1 MQCLVPLSFRAAL
14 IGSVLAV
21 SASANAATFTWDGG
35 GVDDLFGTAENWT
48 PDGYPFVTGAPGTP
62 AVNGHKIVFGPLVPD
77 GQTSININV
86 GGNPDGFEFAA
97 GASAM
102 TIYGTNGMQ
111 LASAN
116 QTPILNLSS
125 ETQTF
130 SNTVRQFWIGGATTG
145 THPNLVK
152 NRTWDAAAGDISY
165 QAILLRPDSINTN
178 ATTAVVSTANLTFT
192 GSFDHTVNST
202 INLEGTWTGRT
213 ANLIK
218 NGSGTLL
225 LKAGGNYNGATTIN
239 NGIVRIQNSSSLG
252 TGAVAEAQKTDIK
265 SGAALEIDGSLA
277 LTEFI
282 RATGTGVGG
291 KGAIRAVSGTT
302 NHNSQIALEGSGGVT
317 VSIGVDSGATLK
329 VSRLYSDPNRDTNF
343 EKVGGGT
350 LVFKADS
357 SDDYVGNTTIT
368 AGTLQVGD
376 GGGTGELKTSGVT
389 NNAALVFNRSNSYT
403 YSGNISGSGS
413 GTLAQSGAGTLVLDG
428 NSTYSGT
435 TTVTSGF
442 LFVNGSLANTS
453 GVTVGS
459 GGTLGGSGTVGGLT
473 TINGTFGPGNS
484 IDEMT
489 FTAGLVLA
497 GISNFEID
505 PTITLGLDADLAT
518 VAGGLTYG
526 GVLNLTYGGD
536 PADFAYGQ
544 TFNLFDW
551 SGAGPT
557 GGFSIVN
564 LPALGGVL
572 EWQNDLATSGSLT
585 VVPEPSAAA
594 LAAFGSL
601 ALLLR
606 RRSRA

>member
-1 MQCLVPLSFRAAL
+1 MQSFVSSSLRAAL
-14 IGSVLAV
+14 IGSALAIGGH
-21 SASANAATFTWDGG
+21 ATAATFTWDGG
-35 GVDDLFGTAENWT
+35 GADDLFGTAENWT

-62 AVNGHKIVFGPLVPD
+62 AANGHKFVFGPLVS
-77 GQTSININV
+77 GGETTVNMNV
-86 GGNPDGFEFAA
+86 GGNPDGFEFAV

-111 LASAN
+111 LATGN
-116 QTPILNLSS
+116 LTPILNLSDQ
-125 ETQTF
+125 TQTF

-165 QAILLRPDSINTN
+165 QAILLRPDGINTN
-178 ATTAVVSTANLTFT
+178 NTTAIVSTANLTFT

-202 INLEGTWTGRT
+202 INLEGTWTGKT

-225 LKAGGNYNGATTIN
+225 LTGGGNYNGATTIN
-239 NGIVRIQNSSSLG
+239 NGIVRIQNNSSLG
-252 TGAVAEAQKTDIK
+252 TGSVTEAQKTDIK

-282 RATGTGVGG
+282 RVTGTGVGG
-291 KGAIRAVSGTT
+291 NGAIRAVSGTT

-350 LVFKADS
+350 LVFKADT
-357 SDDYVGNTTIT
+357 SDDYVGNTTIS

-376 GGGTGELKTSGVT
+376 GGSTGELKTTGVI

-403 YSGNISGSGS
+403 YSGNITGT
-413 GTLAQSGAGTLVLDG
+413 GTLAQSGAGTLILGG
-428 NSTYSGT
+428 NSTYSGA

-497 GISNFEID
+497 GTSNFEVD
-505 PTITLGLDADLAT
+505 PTVTLGLNADLAT

-526 GVLNLTYGGD
+526 GILNLTYGG
-536 PADFAYGQ
+536 AAGDFAYGQ

-551 SGAGPT
+551 SGGGPT
-557 GGFSIVN
+557 GSFSAIN
-564 LPALGGVL
+564 LPALASGYS
-572 EWQNDLATSGSLT
+572 WQNDLATTGSFT
-585 VVPEPSAAA
+585 VVPEPSATA
-594 LAAFGSL
+594 LAAFGAL
-601 ALLLR
+601 ALLR
-606 RRSRA
+606 RRRSRG

>member
-1 MQCLVPLSFRAAL
+1 MRIFVPTSLKAAL
-14 IGSVLAV
+14 VGSAFLIGRSG
-21 SASANAATFTWDGG
+21 AATFTWDGG
-35 GVDDLFGTAENWT
+35 GADDLFGTAENWA

-62 AVNGHKIVFGPLVPD
+62 AANGHKFVFGPLVSG
-77 GQTSININV
+77 GQTTVNMNV

-102 TIYGTNGMQ
+102 TIYGTSTMQ
-111 LASAN
+111 LATGN
-116 QTPILNLSS
+116 LTPILNLSDQ
-125 ETQTF
+125 TQTF

-165 QAILLRPDSINTN
+165 QAILLRPDSINANNTS
-178 ATTAVVSTANLTFT
+178 AVVSTANLTFT

-202 INLEGTWTGRT
+202 INLEGTWGTKT

-225 LKAGGNYNGATTIN
+225 LKGGGNYNGATTIN
-239 NGIVRIQNSSSLG
+239 NGIVRIQNNSSLG
-252 TGAVAEAQKTDIK
+252 TGSVTEAQKTDIK
-265 SGAALEIDGSLA
+265 SGAALEIDGSLT

-282 RATGTGVGG
+282 RVTGTGNGG
-291 KGAIRAVSGTT
+291 NGAIRAVSGTT
-302 NHNSQIALEGSGGVT
+302 NHNSQIAFEGTGGVT

-350 LVFKADS
+350 LVLKADN
-357 SDDYVGNTTIT
+357 SDDYVGNTTISG
-368 AGTLQVGD
+368 GTLQVGD
-376 GGGTGELKTSGVT
+376 GGNTGELKTTGVI
-389 NNAALVFNRSNSYT
+389 NNAALVFNRANSYT
-403 YSGNISGSGS
+403 YSGDISGT
-413 GTLAQSGAGTLVLDG
+413 GTLAQSGSGTLILGG
-428 NSTYSGT
+428 NSTYSGA
-435 TTVTSGF
+435 TTVTSGI
-442 LFVNGSLANTS
+442 LLLNGSLSNTS
-453 GVTVGS
+453 GVTVGT
-459 GGTLGGSGTVGGLT
+459 GGTLGGSGTVGGPT
-473 TINGTFGPGNS
+473 TVNGTFSPGNS

-505 PTITLGLDADLAT
+505 PTVLLGLNADLAT

-526 GVLNLTYGGD
+526 GVLNLTYGGT
-536 PADFAYGQ
+536 PGDFTYGQ

-557 GGFSIVN
+557 GSFSAIN
-564 LPALGGVL
+564 LPDLDGGL
-572 EWQNDLATSGSLT
+572 TWQNDLATSGSFT
-585 VVPEPSAAA
+585 VVPEPSAIA

-601 ALLLR
+601 ALLR
-606 RRSRA
+606 RRRA

>member
-1 MQCLVPLSFRAAL
+1 MRTLVPRSLKVAL
-14 IGSVLAV
+14 FGSAFF
-21 SASANAATFTWDGG
+21 ASQATAATFTWDGG
-35 GVDDLFGTAENWT
+35 GADDLFSTAENWA

-62 AVNGHKIVFGPLVPD
+62 AANGHKFVFGPLVPG
-77 GQTSININV
+77 GQTTVNMNA

-102 TIYGTNGMQ
+102 TIYGTSTMQ
-111 LASAN
+111 LATGN
-116 QTPILNLSS
+116 LTPILNLSS

-152 NRTWDAAAGDISY
+152 NRTWDAAAGDLDY
-165 QAILLRPDSINTN
+165 QAILLRPDGINAN
-178 ATTAVVSTANLTFT
+178 NTTAIVSTANLVFT

-202 INLEGTWTGRT
+202 INLEGTWTGKT

-225 LKAGGNYNGATTIN
+225 LKGGGNYNGATTIN
-239 NGIVRIQNSSSLG
+239 NGIVRIQNNSSLG

-265 SGAALEIDGSLA
+265 SGAALEIDGSLT

-282 RATGTGVGG
+282 RVTGTGTGG
-291 KGAIRAVSGTT
+291 NGAIRAVSGTT
-302 NHNSQIALEGSGGVT
+302 NHNSQIALEGTGGVT

-350 LVFKADS
+350 LVLKADN
-357 SDDYVGNTTIT
+357 SDDYVGNTTVS

-376 GGGTGELKTSGVT
+376 GGNTGELKTSGVI
-389 NNAALVFNRSNSYT
+389 NNAALVFNRANSYT
-403 YSGNISGSGS
+403 YTGDISGT
-413 GTLAQSGAGTLVLDG
+413 GTLAQSGAGTLFLGG
-428 NSTYSGT
+428 NSTYSGS
-435 TTVTSGF
+435 TTVTSGT
-442 LFVNGSLANTS
+442 LVVNGSIADTS
-453 GVTVGS
+453 SVTVGT

-489 FTAGLVLA
+489 FAAGLILA

-505 PTITLGLDADLAT
+505 PTITLGLNADLAT

-526 GVLNLTYGGD
+526 GILNLTYGGA
-536 PADFAYGQ
+536 PGDFAYGQ

-557 GGFSIVN
+557 GSFSAIN
-564 LPALGGVL
+564 LPALDEGL
-572 EWQNDLATSGSLT
+572 EWQNNLATSGSFT

-594 LAAFGSL
+594 LAAFGSF
-601 ALLLR
+601 ALLR
-606 RRSRA
+606 RRRSRG